1 MQTINVRHLQRN
13 MKDISAKVQQG
24 ESFAVFKNSDL
35 IFQINPATTIAVSK
49 KRKQK
54 EETTL
59 HDVFND
65 MQITGKNKN
74 ASQHIDNIVY
84 KN

>member
-1 MQTINVRHLQRN
+1 
-13 MKDISAKVQQG
+13 MKDVVAKVQQG

-35 IFQINPATTIAVSK
+35 IFQINPATTITLQK
-49 KRKQK
+49 EKKQK

-59 HDVFND
+59 HDVFSN
-65 MQITGKNKN
+65 MQIAGKDKN
-74 ASQHIDNIVY
+74 ISQCIDDVVY